1 MIHAVVLGLVIAII
15 ILILIQK
22 TTSGFTAAECDA
34 RYTLDY
40 GACGDAYE
48 RAQRACRGRKIE
60 ECKLKALRAKEACVD
75 AAASVKMTC
84 LVPAAASGDVVATQ
98 QLKAAQQS
106 DQRRSSP
113 PAVKGAALV
122 TPGAT
127 FTPPAPSAP
136 LAVVAAPAPA
146 PAPAAA
152 PMA

>member
-1 MIHAVVLGLVIAII
+1 MIHALVLGLVIAII

-60 ECKLKALRAKEACVD
+60 ECKLKALRAKEACID

-98 QLKAAQQS
+98 QLKQIAPTARQRGRQS
-106 DQRRSSP
+106 ARHGGGE
-113 PAVKGAALV
+113 GAH
-122 TPGAT
+122 
-127 FTPPAPSAP
+127 
-136 LAVVAAPAPA
+136 LAIGERL
-146 PAPAAA
+146 
-152 PMA
+152 